1 MKLARALSDT
11 EGKKVQTF
19 VLLGGVFTTLTI
31 WTKLEDPVNLPKMF
45 VLVLSAAIVAGLTLP
60 IMLSAKNLQSRDKKI
75 ALGLVSFFVIGL
87 TSATIMTDVK
97 YTALFGEFHRNNGF
111 FSYLAMSI
119 LMVASIFVFNVNKSK
134 RFFIFFANTGLTLTA
149 YGFLQGI
156 GKDPIG
162 WVITYN
168 PFITTLGNPNFTS
181 AFLGISGIAILYL
194 SLASDKK
201 YYRALY
207 SIGLICNLYIL
218 YRSGSIQGL
227 FGFAI
232 GATLIVIVKLS
243 ILGRKYGLAAGIF
256 AILAALPVTLA
267 VFNIGPLSSKIYQG
281 SLRNRLDYWHAAI
294 DMFKDHPVFGVGID
308 RFGEHYRQYAVQNQ
322 VVQGQS
328 TDNAHSVY
336 LQIFSTGG
344 LITGLPYLLL
354 ILFITFIG
362 FSAVI
367 RSANSDKL
375 AITGLLATWLGML
388 AVNIVTIDNLG
399 VAVWFWIIGGVLVA
413 SSSGTAQIA
422 VTNENGSH
430 KRTIEKPRVNSE
442 VKFPFT
448 TLISFTF
455 AVVILVSYMPVLNK
469 SEILYNFKNNNFS
482 GPIGGQFSAVF
493 YEAERNKNNPQQLI
507 QLANIALSKNLP
519 REALKIINRI
529 NEIDSNSYYG
539 NYFAAIAH
547 EAIAQPSEA
556 VKYRENLLVLDK
568 WNTENM
574 LQLIRDYLTLG
585 DRASAEEIGKI
596 ITKYFPNSQAVID
609 SKTLLS
615 S

>member
-1 MKLARALSDT
+1 MKIAKALS
-11 EGKKVQTF
+11 ESEAKKVQTF

-60 IMLSAKNLQSRDKKI
+60 IMLSAKNLQTRNKKI
-75 ALGLVSFFVIGL
+75 ALGLVSLFVIGL

-119 LMVASIFVFNVNKSK
+119 LMVASIFVFNVGKSK

-149 YGFLQGI
+149 YGFLQGL

-201 YYRALY
+201 HYRALY

-232 GATLIVIVKLS
+232 GATLIVIVKLW

-344 LITGLPYLLL
+344 LITGLPYLML

-362 FSAVI
+362 LLAVV
-367 RSANSDKL
+367 RSANSEKL
-375 AITGLLATWLGML
+375 AISGLLATWLGML

-413 SSSGTAQIA
+413 SSNGTSQIEVA
-422 VTNENGSH
+422 NE
-430 KRTIEKPRVNSE
+430 KRSDKRLIKKPGVNSE
-442 VKFPFT
+442 VKFPLS
-448 TLISFTF
+448 TLTSFTF
-455 AVVILVSYMPVLNK
+455 AVVVLVSFMPVLNR
-469 SEILYNFKNNNFS
+469 SEILYNFKSNNFS
-482 GPIGGQFSAVF
+482 GPIEGQIPALV
-493 YEAERNKNNPQQLI
+493 YESERNKNNPQQLI
-507 QLANIALSKNLP
+507 QLANIALSKNSP
-519 REALKIINRI
+519 REAIKMIERV
-529 NEIDSNSYYG
+529 NEIDSKSYYG
-539 NYFAAIAH
+539 NYFAAIAY

-574 LQLIRDYLTLG
+574 LQLVRNYLTLG

-596 ITKYFPNSQAVID
+596 IAKYFPKSQAVID
-609 SKTLLS
+609 SRTLLS